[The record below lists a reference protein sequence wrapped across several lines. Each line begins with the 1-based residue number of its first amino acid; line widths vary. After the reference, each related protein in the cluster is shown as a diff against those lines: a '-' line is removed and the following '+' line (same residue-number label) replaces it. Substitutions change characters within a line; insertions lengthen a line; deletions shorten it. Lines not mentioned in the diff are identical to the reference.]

1 MRCENGGWD
10 WTIREAQRSER
21 ISNNSYGAPISSS
34 ERAGVSVI
42 QQYTTHKWS
51 LSKMTDMVL
60 TDVDPTWWRQVEE
73 E

>member
-1 MRCENGGWD
+1 MVLSEMRKWGMGLD
-10 WTIREAQRSER
+10 DKRRPSARSGFP
-21 ISNNSYGAPISSS
+21 IIPNGAPISSS

-60 TDVDPTWWRQVEE
+60 TDVDR
-73 E
+73 